1 MHVACFAFFLLQMS
15 LLINSR
21 LHPEETISST
31 EQKRLSEIPFP
42 VVFRICIKPAFNQ
55 EALQEAGY
63 LSSWHYFAGL
73 YVFFFSFFSQ
83 PQAAASILAKPSV
96 GPVTPRTA
104 MCFPVS
110 KVRILFSLIFCSENF
125 LRPLGKGG
133 VRFPFSAEEYFCFW
147 NPDNGKV

>member
-1 MHVACFAFFLLQMS
+1 MHVACFAFFLLQMG

-31 EQKRLSEIPFP
+31 EQKRLSEISFP

-73 YVFFFSFFSQ
+73 YVVFFSFLFTTSGCSKYSGKTLGWAGHSKDGDVFS
-83 PQAAASILAKPSV
+83 SV
-96 GPVTPRTA
+96 QG
-104 MCFPVS
+104 
-110 KVRILFSLIFCSENF
+110 KD
-125 LRPLGKGG
+125 PL
-133 VRFPFSAEEYFCFW
+133 
-147 NPDNGKV
+147 